1 MSCKYLALHRIPQK
15 MNAPPSSP
23 VAPAEAAPI
32 REKPP
37 LFRRFLLAYR
47 KASGGSLLLSI
58 GIHAVILLVGAYLVV
73 SQITEE
79 RKISFGGGD
88 PGPKSEVQHK
98 VKLKTITAPAPN
110 KRITTTSSI
119 AKVALPEMP
128 SIPMNM
134 GPAIAGA
141 VGSGGFGSVGGLN
154 GGGGGGGGGGKGGFS
169 KITFFGLRGG
179 NQGNLLKGIFYD
191 LKQTPDRKPTD
202 IGNGNPGAGAN
213 YWKEVQNFVLNKNWD
228 PKYLEGKYYH
238 SDTPLYSPR
247 VYVPVDR
254 SEEAPKAFGVDD
266 VVKGDRWLV
275 HYKGRFRARRDGEF
289 RFVGCGDNVLVV
301 RLNKQNIFD
310 GSNGAGTRSIDPRA
324 KSSPPE
330 KLGITCAA
338 YWQLMA
344 GKWFRVNQ
352 GSLYEIEVVIGDCGG
367 FFSAFLF
374 FEERGVKYGRRKD
387 GSGLAYPLFQIDTST
402 MPPIKS
408 PKALQIYNPDV
419 VIIPGI
425 FEGTASGL

>member
-1 MSCKYLALHRIPQK
+1 M
-15 MNAPPSSP
+15 PSAHP
-23 VAPAEAAPI
+23 EKA
-32 REKPP
+32 EKPT
-37 LFRRFLLAYR
+37 LLQRFLIAYR

-58 GIHAVILLVGAYLVV
+58 GIHAAILLVGTYLVV
-73 SQITEE
+73 SQIVED

-88 PGPKSEVQHK
+88 PGPKSEIQHK
-98 VKLKTITAPAPN
+98 VKRKTTTAPAPN
-110 KRITTTSSI
+110 KRITTTSSV

-128 SIPMNM
+128 NVQMNM
-134 GPAIAGA
+134 GPTIASSMGA
-141 VGSGGFGSVGGLN
+141 GGFGSVGGLN
-154 GGGGGGGGGGKGGFS
+154 GGGGGGGGGKGGFS

-191 LKQTPDRKPTD
+191 LKQSPDRKPTAID
-202 IGNGNPGAGAN
+202 DSNPGARMN
-213 YWKEVQNFVLNKNWD
+213 YWKEVQDFVLKKNWD

-238 SDTPLYSPR
+238 SDTPLYTPR
-247 VYVPVDR
+247 VYVPVDK

-301 RLNKQNIFD
+301 RLNKQNMFD
-310 GSNGAGTRSIDPRA
+310 GSFGVAGPIVATA

-330 KLGITCAA
+330 KLGNACASG
-338 YWQLMA
+338 WQLTA